1 VSTRRRHGGLET
13 LRFAP
18 LAGLFFVV
26 LTVVAFLGLG
36 GDTPD
41 IDSSPQEVAAFFS
54 THSGR
59 EESAAFLLSIAVVF
73 LVIFGA
79 SVRAALRPPGGVSD
93 GWSSVAFGGVLVASA
108 GFLVAAAV
116 RLALAE
122 AADKQVPPAAVQ
134 ALNALDNAAF
144 LPFASGLGIM
154 LLGAAGAMIGMPGLM
169 RGLGWL
175 ALMIGI
181 VVFTPLGELGFFA
194 SGVWIILASVALYF
208 MPRTERRPV

>member
-1 VSTRRRHGGLET
+1 VSTRRRHGGFDA

-18 LAGLFFVV
+18 FAGVVFVV
-26 LTVVAFLGLG
+26 LAVVAFLGLG

-59 EESAAFLLSIAVVF
+59 EESAAFLLAIGIVF

-79 SVRAALRPPGGVSD
+79 SLRAALRPPEGVAD

-108 GFLVAAAV
+108 GFLVGAAI
-116 RLALAE
+116 RLAIAE
-122 AADKQVPPAAVQ
+122 AADKHVPPEAVQ

-144 LPFASGLGIM
+144 LPFTSGLGIM
-154 LLGAAGAMIGMPGLM
+154 LLGAAGAMIGMSGMM
-169 RGLGWL
+169 RGLGWV
-175 ALMIGI
+175 ALIVGI

-194 SGVWIILASVALYF
+194 SGIWIILASFALFF
-208 MPRTERRPV
+208 MPRTERPA

>member
-1 VSTRRRHGGLET
+1 MSS
-13 LRFAP
+13 RFAP
-18 LAGLFFVV
+18 LNGVVFVA
-26 LTVVAFLGLG
+26 LTVIAFVGLG

-54 THSGR
+54 AHSGR
-59 EESAAFLLSIAVVF
+59 EESAAFVLALAVVF
-73 LVIFGA
+73 LVFFGCNL
-79 SVRAALRPPGGVSD
+79 RTALRPSGRASE
-93 GWSSVAFGGVLVASA
+93 GWSNAAFGGVLVAST

-122 AADKQVPPAAVQ
+122 AADKHVPPAAVQ

-154 LLGAAGAMIGMPGLM
+154 LLGAAGAMIGMSGVM
-169 RGLGWL
+169 RGLGWV
-175 ALMIGI
+175 ALIIGI

-194 SGVWIILASVALYF
+194 SGIWIILASFALF
-208 MPRTERRPV
+208 LMPRAERLA

>member
-79 SVRAALRPPGGVSD
+79 SLRAALRPPEGVAD

-108 GFLVAAAV
+108 GFLVGAAI
-116 RLALAE
+116 RLAIAE
-122 AADKQVPPAAVQ
+122 AADKHVPPEAVQ

-144 LPFASGLGIM
+144 LPVASGLGIM
-154 LLGAAGAMIGMPGLM
+154 LRGAAGAMIGMPGLM

-194 SGVWIILASVALYF
+194 SGIWIILASFALYF
-208 MPRTERRPV
+208 TPPTERRPA

>member
-1 VSTRRRHGGLET
+1 VSTRRRHGGFDA

-18 LAGLFFVV
+18 FAGVVFVV

-41 IDSSPQEVAAFFS
+41 INSSPQEVAAFFS
-54 THSGR
+54 AHSGR
-59 EESAAFLLSIAVVF
+59 EEGAASLLAIAVAFLVF
-73 LVIFGA
+73 FGI
-79 SVRAALRPPGGVSD
+79 SLRAALQPPGRESD
-93 GWSSVAFGGVLVASA
+93 GWSSLAFGGILVASA

-116 RLALAE
+116 RLAIAE
-122 AADKQVPPAAVQ
+122 AADKHIPPAAVQ

-154 LLGAAGAMIGMPGLM
+154 LLGAAGAMLGMAGKM
-169 RGLGWL
+169 RGLGWF
-175 ALMIGI
+175 ALIIGI

-194 SGVWIILASVALYF
+194 SGIWIILASVASF
-208 MPRTERRPV
+208 FTPRTERPA

>member
-1 VSTRRRHGGLET
+1 VSTRPRQGNPGVA
-13 LRFAP
+13 RFAP
-18 LAGLFFVV
+18 FAGVVFVV
-26 LTVVAFLGLG
+26 LAVVAVLGLG

-41 IDSSPQEVAAFFS
+41 IDSSPQDVAAFFS

-59 EESAAFLLSIAVVF
+59 EEGAAFLLSLAIVF

-79 SVRAALRPPGGVSD
+79 CLHAALRPPEGGSD
-93 GWSSVAFGGVLVASA
+93 RWSIVAFGGA
-108 GFLVAAAV
+108 LVAAAGFLGAAGV
-116 RLALAE
+116 RLAIAE

-144 LPFASGLGIM
+144 LSFASGLGIM
-154 LLGAAGAMIGMPGLM
+154 LLGAAGAMIGRTGMM

-175 ALMIGI
+175 ALVIGI

-194 SGVWIILASVALYF
+194 SGIWIILASFALYF
-208 MPRTERRPV
+208 TPPTERRPA

>member
-79 SVRAALRPPGGVSD
+79 SLRAALRPPGGVSD

-194 SGVWIILASVALYF
+194 SGIWIILASCALFF
-208 MPRTERRPV
+208 MPRTESPA

>member
-79 SVRAALRPPGGVSD
+79 SLRAALRPPGGVSD

-116 RLALAE
+116 RLAIAE

-194 SGVWIILASVALYF
+194 SGIWIILASCALFF
-208 MPRTERRPV
+208 MPRTESPA

>member
-79 SVRAALRPPGGVSD
+79 SLRAALRPPGGVSD

-116 RLALAE
+116 RLAIAE

-144 LPFASGLGIM
+144 LPFASGLGIR

-194 SGVWIILASVALYF
+194 SGIWIILASFALYF
-208 MPRTERRPV
+208 MPRTERRPA

>member
-1 VSTRRRHGGLET
+1 VSTRRPHGGLGV

-18 LAGLFFVV
+18 LAGVVFVV
-26 LTVVAFLGLG
+26 LTVLAFLGLG

-59 EESAAFLLSIAVVF
+59 EESAAFLLAIGIVF

-79 SVRAALRPPGGVSD
+79 SLRAALRPPEGVAD

-108 GFLVAAAV
+108 GFLVGAAI
-116 RLALAE
+116 RLAIAE
-122 AADKQVPPAAVQ
+122 AADKHVPPEAVQ

-144 LPFASGLGIM
+144 LPFTSGLGIM
-154 LLGAAGAMIGMPGLM
+154 LLGAAGAMIGMSGMM
-169 RGLGWL
+169 RGLGWV
-175 ALMIGI
+175 ALIVGI

-194 SGVWIILASVALYF
+194 SGIWIILASFALFF
-208 MPRTERRPV
+208 MPRTERPA

>member
-59 EESAAFLLSIAVVF
+59 EESAAFLLAIGIVF

-79 SVRAALRPPGGVSD
+79 SLRAALRPPEGVAD

-108 GFLVAAAV
+108 GFLVGAAI
-116 RLALAE
+116 RLAITE
-122 AADKQVPPAAVQ
+122 AADKHVPPEAVQ

-144 LPFASGLGIM
+144 LPFTSGLGIM
-154 LLGAAGAMIGMPGLM
+154 LLGAAGAMIGMSGMM
-169 RGLGWL
+169 RGLGWV
-175 ALMIGI
+175 ALIVGI

-194 SGVWIILASVALYF
+194 SGIWIILASFALFF
-208 MPRTERRPV
+208 MPRTERPA